1 MKNIK
6 NFGSFVNEEHSD
18 NGLSRATMGNFI
30 FWTKDDIEEWWKEEN
45 PINSDSIPPK
55 IRSKIQMLEE
65 VGYEFDLETG
75 KWNV

>member
-1 MKNIK
+1 
-6 NFGSFVNEEHSD
+6 
-18 NGLSRATMGNFI
+18 MGNFI